1 MNLENNKPISVIV
14 SPFFPFNR
22 IFSNEVVYSLFGS
35 IQYNPI
41 FLDYSK
47 DTTYDEFV
55 LNISQIIIN
64 EKEPVYIVSFGVFS
78 YIAGELVKRFS
89 EKIKGVFFIEPDF
102 YGTLLSGKY
111 KKNSFWL
118 QIHCLPIQ
126 IHVSIKKSLLTT
138 PDQRA
143 YPLLRQPQLHAH
155 LPQPQKDYQG
165 FFFF

>member
-1 MNLENNKPISVIV
+1 MNLENNKPVSVIV

-78 YIAGELVKRFS
+78 YIAGDPFFYSDICTFS
-89 EKIKGVFFIEPDF
+89 TYIGGTAGKVVRSSQKLAAAGSCPGWF
-102 YGTLLSGKY
+102 YNIYRNRTSAVG
-111 KKNSFWL
+111 KNSFWTRR
-118 QIHCLPIQ
+118 QHIFNICG
-126 IHVSIKKSLLTT
+126 SSLLGDIYVCTIWFYVMA
-138 PDQRA
+138 R
-143 YPLLRQPQLHAH
+143 
-155 LPQPQKDYQG
+155 
-165 FFFF
+165 